1 MQIDCEHCIRSER
14 FSCLQCENPKRD
26 LPIGIVG
33 SLLVTT
39 LLYVAT
45 AGVRLH
51 QPCSSCF

>member
-51 QPCSSCF
+51 QPCSSCC